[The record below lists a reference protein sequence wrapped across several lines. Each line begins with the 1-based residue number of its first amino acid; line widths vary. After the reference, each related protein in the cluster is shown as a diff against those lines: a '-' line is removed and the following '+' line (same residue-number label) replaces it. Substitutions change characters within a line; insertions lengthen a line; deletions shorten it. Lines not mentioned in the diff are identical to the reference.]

1 MVAHRTEVSAQN
13 YEARGRRAT
22 PSLGVINK
30 RATAFNDDVSIE
42 DVFEDKLLSQALC
55 FDERYELLS
64 GRLRR
69 RKRW

>member
-1 MVAHRTEVSAQN
+1 MLGFRALSIGESPFRGSGVYPSEWLLAHRTEVSAQN

-42 DVFEDKLLSQALC
+42 DF
-55 FDERYELLS
+55 
-64 GRLRR
+64 
-69 RKRW
+69 